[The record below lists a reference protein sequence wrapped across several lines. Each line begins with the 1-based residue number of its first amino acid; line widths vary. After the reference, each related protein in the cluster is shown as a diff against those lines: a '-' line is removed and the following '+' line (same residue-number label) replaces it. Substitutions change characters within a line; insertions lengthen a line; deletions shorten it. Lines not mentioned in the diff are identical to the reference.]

1 MCSRSC
7 VFPLNNLCYRPA
19 IRIALIEL
27 MQTDPSFTDTL
38 TNNDTSTRVRLFEST
53 VLQII
58 KDAIPQNGRKNI
70 DPQTRRD
77 LIEEKLK
84 SGSTCRLC
92 SQPLGPYA
100 DNLHIDHINPVSNGG
115 TNEKHNLQ
123 VVHKIC
129 NLRKS
134 NKVLKKKRSSAGYSL
149 GQHIRNFCCQ
159 IIFVDILLLS
169 MFSQRWVSFQFKTR
183 GMNACVRLSVA
194 SEIILLHGYLR
205 LHLSH
210 YSSLLLLP

>member
-1 MCSRSC
+1 
-7 VFPLNNLCYRPA
+7 
-19 IRIALIEL
+19 

-38 TNNDTSTRVRLFEST
+38 TNNDTSTRIRLFCNT

-58 KDAIPQNGRKNI
+58 KDASPQNGRKNI

-100 DNLHIDHINPVSNGG
+100 DHLHIDHINPVSNGG

-134 NKVLKKKRSSAGYSL
+134 NKVLKKKRAT
-149 GQHIRNFCCQ
+149 
-159 IIFVDILLLS
+159 V
-169 MFSQRWVSFQFKTR
+169 WVNK
-183 GMNACVRLSVA
+183 
-194 SEIILLHGYLR
+194 
-205 LHLSH
+205 
-210 YSSLLLLP
+210 